1 MNKKIFLAIIA
12 ASLLLAGC
20 GKIALA
26 NSLQK
31 NEHSS
36 LAASAAN
43 STAAKTPGKAVSP
56 AETTASNEIDFNQY
70 IKKTWVEKKGTSNAS
85 FCITKIADGKITG
98 RFSSNV
104 PAVPNR
110 YNLGNLTGEI
120 NKDTAEC
127 QFSDTIG
134 NKGNIKLV
142 FKSNGEMEATIKL
155 TDKSKYAEERPQEG
169 TFQFIPYNL
178 NNIKGFSPIESQSF
192 MVNLNSW
199 GNVKFVTGKLTAGN
213 HIPVVFY
220 LTNKDGDILYDFD
233 AALPYGIDVK
243 AVSFEDV
250 NKDGYKDII
259 IIAVDSYDDS
269 GEHIATVYFQ
279 KADGSFSNDSK
290 LDQEINNSGNNKDVK
305 TVRHYLS
312 EKF

>member
-1 MNKKIFLAIIA
+1 MSKKIFLAIIA
-12 ASLLLAGC
+12 VSLLLAGC
-20 GKIALA
+20 GKIVSA

-31 NEHSS
+31 KEHSS
-36 LAASAAN
+36 LAASAAK
-43 STAAKTPGKAVSP
+43 AQGKAVSP
-56 AETTASNEIDFNQY
+56 TETTASNEIDFNQY
-70 IKKTWVEKKGTSNAS
+70 IKKTWVEKKGTINAS

-98 RFSSNV
+98 RFSSNA

-142 FKSNGEMEATIKL
+142 FKSNGEMEATIKF

-259 IIAVDSYDDS
+259 IIAADSYYDS

-279 KADGSFSNDSK
+279 KADGSFSNDYK